1 MFRYK
6 PFTITISHPKEIN
19 IQNFILS
26 FSKQLLILQDF
37 DPLSIYSTNLNNIT
51 LTGYSQQKLL
61 IVNDIFTNSESIDK
75 QLTNIKLLN
84 STSVAQVSENK
95 YKEPIFFNSSII
107 IICTP
112 NLFPHSKNNY
122 NYLVDN
128 SDLCFKYLTNNNKFY
143 RQHRILE
150 PEISSINTDYYYN
163 YRFERNF
170 SYHQENKNLVRI
182 DLGITIDQILDVSND
197 SYIRHVS
204 RCSKD
209 WQITFNN

>member
-6 PFTITISHPKEIN
+6 PFTITISHPKEVN
-19 IQNFILS
+19 IQNFVLS

-61 IVNDIFTNSESIDK
+61 IVNDIFTDSESLNR
-75 QLTNIKLLN
+75 QLTYIKLLN
-84 STSVAQVSENK
+84 STSIAQVSENK
-95 YKEPIFFNSSII
+95 YKEPIFFSSPII

-112 NLFPHSKNNY
+112 NLFPHIKNNY

-128 SDLCFKYLTNNNKFY
+128 SDLCFKYVVNNNKFY

-150 PEISSINTDYYYN
+150 PEISLINTDFYYN
-163 YRFERNF
+163 YKFERNF
-170 SYHQENKNLVRI
+170 SYHQENKHLIRT
-182 DLGITIDQILDVSND
+182 DLGITVDEILNVAND
-197 SYIRHVS
+197 SYISHVG

-209 WQITFNN
+209 WQITFDN